1 MKIEKTNIEEN
12 EIAIENAVIPKKKY
26 YLVAVYDDV
35 NCRWNLPYCYESR
48 NEAMRGANSNTRIYE
63 IWLPEVGLE

>member
-1 MKIEKTNIEEN
+1 MNIEEN
-12 EIAIENAVIPKKKY
+12 EIAIENAVIPRKKY

-35 NCRWNLPYCYESR
+35 NYRWSPPFCYESR
-48 NEAMRGANSNTRIYE
+48 NEAMRWADSKTRIYE